1 MKQPLNQNK
10 MKEYFLAIMAMILV
24 VCIGVTVWYY
34 IWTFTGIYGVIA
46 FIAIIWGVTIYIK
59 NQA

>member
-1 MKQPLNQNK
+1 

-24 VCIGVTVWYY
+24 VCIGMTVWYY
-34 IWTFTGIYGVIA
+34 IWTLTGIYGVIA

-59 NQA
+59 NKA

>member
-1 MKQPLNQNK
+1 MNK